1 MKRLILI
8 ISLLVG
14 LLAPSIALSGQSL
27 AVNVVDCSDSLQTTA
42 VCQDVTTQQS
52 SGQDPI
58 IHIIKVAIEIISYV
72 IGALA
77 IIFIL
82 VGAIRMI
89 TSGGDAQAAAS
100 ARSSFTYALIGIV
113 IAVLA
118 QIIVEF
124 VLNKVK

>member
-8 ISLLVG
+8 ISLMVG
-14 LLAPSIALSGQSL
+14 VLAPSVALSGQSL
-27 AVNVVDCSDSLQTTA
+27 AVSVVDCSGSLQTTT
-42 VCQDVTTQQS
+42 VCQDVTSQQS
-52 SGQDPI
+52 SGQNPI
-58 IHIIKVAIEIISYV
+58 IHIIKIAIEIISYI

-118 QIIVEF
+118 QVIVEF
-124 VLNKVK
+124 VLDKVK